1 MINKE
6 LNCKWHFDPQAKGN
20 EKGPN
25 NPTALTFKGTKYHS
39 LIRESIQNSLG
50 AVEDKTRPVTVS
62 FDYREFSGLEFPE
75 FFTLKEHI
83 QGCLD
88 KYPNDEN
95 AKKLFI
101 PMLDNFS
108 GFLRSDQNIGY
119 LRIVDSNTTG
129 MHYDVTDPKSAFN
142 AFISEGIVS
151 KPNGAGGAFGFGK
164 MLSCMP
170 CSHNST
176 FAQRVPEIS

>member
-6 LNCKWHFDPQAKGN
+6 QNCKWHFDPQAKGN

-39 LIRESIQNSLG
+39 LIKETIQNSLD
-50 AVEDKTRPVTVS
+50 AVEDKTQPVTVS
-62 FDYREFSGLEFPE
+62 FDYREFSGMEFPE

-119 LRIVDSNTTG
+119 LRIVDTNTTG
-129 MHYDVTDPKSAFN
+129 MHYEP
-142 AFISEGIVS
+142 EVS
-151 KPNGAGGAFGFGK
+151 
-164 MLSCMP
+164 LQC
-170 CSHNST
+170 
-176 FAQRVPEIS
+176 IYI